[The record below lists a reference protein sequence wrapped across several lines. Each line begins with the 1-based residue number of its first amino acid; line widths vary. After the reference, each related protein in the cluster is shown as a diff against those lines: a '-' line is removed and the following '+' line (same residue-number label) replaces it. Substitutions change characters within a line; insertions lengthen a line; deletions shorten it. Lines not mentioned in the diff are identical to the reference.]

1 MKIFIGLTEVS
12 GYFGRLEQGFKE
24 LGLNTCFVALQD
36 HRFNYSENHKQSI
49 FVRFA
54 SYSVKK
60 RIENRNSN
68 IFQLFFW
75 LNLTFISRLL
85 LFIWALSNYDVFI
98 MGAGSSFFNFHDLR
112 ILRLFNKKVIYTL
125 HGTDS
130 RPPYLDGAFLP
141 SDYGLSAPVNANS
154 GASEDDNNISFA
166 HVKIA
171 AARKAQVKKIEN
183 SANYVVCG
191 PGWGQFLAKP
201 FVNFVSMGIAMPD
214 NIKRTVDGEALIKKE
229 TDQCL
234 IIHAPTNPHFKGTEI
249 IRKIMSEL
257 KAEGLEFTYTEVRGV
272 KNSEMLRLLAQS
284 DLLVDQVYS
293 DTPMAGLAAEAA
305 SLGVTTVLSGYC
317 ENVHFG
323 NLDPSSAPPIIY
335 CHPDTLKNR
344 IRELI
349 TNPGQRAQLG
359 EKARSFVERNWT
371 AKSVAERFLALIHG
385 RVNPDWI
392 VDPLKIPYMY
402 GAGLP
407 DGQIKKN
414 VSNLIKYHGVHA
426 LQLSHNEK
434 LLNMLLGIID

>member
-24 LGLNTCFVALQD
+24 LGLDTCFVALQD
-36 HRFNYSENHKQSI
+36 HRFNYFNNSTRSI
-49 FVRFA
+49 FIRFA
-54 SYSVKK
+54 SYCVKK
-60 RIENRNSN
+60 RIKYKNGN
-68 IFQLFFW
+68 IFQRFFC
-75 LNLTFISRLL
+75 LNLTFISRIF
-85 LFIWALSNYDVFI
+85 LFIWALGNYDVFI
-98 MGAGSSFFNFHDLR
+98 MGAGSSFFNFHDLA

-141 SDYGLSAPVNANS
+141 SDYGLIAPVIGNS
-154 GASEDDNNISFA
+154 GASEDVNNISFA

-183 SANYVVCG
+183 YANYVICG
-191 PGWGQFLAKP
+191 LGWGQFFAKP
-201 FVNFVSMGIAMPD
+201 FVNFASMGIAMPD
-214 NIKRTVDGEALIKKE
+214 DIQLSVHSDKLREKEA
-229 TDQCL
+229 DNCA
-234 IIHAPTNPHFKGTEI
+234 IIHAPTNAHFKGTEV
-249 IRKIMSEL
+249 IRKIMNEL
-257 KAEGLEFTYTEVRGV
+257 KAEGLKFTYIEVSGV

-284 DLLVDQVYS
+284 DLLVDQIYS
-293 DTPMAGLAAEAA
+293 DTLMAGLAAEAA
-305 SLGVTTVLSGYC
+305 FLGVPTVLSGYC

-323 NLDPSSAPPIIY
+323 NLEQAGGPPIIY
-335 CHPDTLKNR
+335 CHPDTLKSR

-349 TNPGQRAQLG
+349 NDPVQRARLG

-392 VDPLKIPYMY
+392 VDPLKSPYMY
-402 GAGLP
+402 GAGLSE
-407 DGQIKKN
+407 GQIKTN
-414 VSNLIKYHGVHA
+414 VSNLVKSHGIHA

-434 LLNMLLGIID
+434 LLNMFLGIIS